1 MEGRCI
7 KTNGIKNISFRIAKM
22 TTIQQQ
28 PDHKRY
34 LIRGGRQTGQVVWI
48 FEWMVGG
55 LVDLNDV
62 NLLRGSKRLNVR
74 ELLLWEFSHEAA
86 SIQNGILAIEISE
99 ILIDLIM
106 MLMWGNL
113 PN

>member
-1 MEGRCI
+1 MDG
-7 KTNGIKNISFRIAKM
+7 
-22 TTIQQQ
+22 
-28 PDHKRY
+28 
-34 LIRGGRQTGQVVWI
+34 W
-48 FEWMVGG
+48 

-74 ELLLWEFSHEAA
+74 ELLLWEFSHGAA
-86 SIQNGILAIEISE
+86 GILAMEIAE